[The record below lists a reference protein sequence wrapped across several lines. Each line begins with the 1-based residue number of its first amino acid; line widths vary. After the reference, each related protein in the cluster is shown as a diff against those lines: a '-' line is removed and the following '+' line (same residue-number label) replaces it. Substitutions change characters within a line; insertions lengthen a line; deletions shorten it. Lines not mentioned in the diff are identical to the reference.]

1 VSLNDSRWHGWQTNL
16 PRERDSMGPSAGKR
30 IVVTGGS
37 GFLGKF
43 VVERLENEGARDIFV
58 PRKRDYDL
66 CHREVVAR
74 LYADAQPQILIH
86 LAATVGGIGANR
98 SNPGKFFYENMAMGL
113 HVVDEAR
120 LYHRLEK
127 LVIVGTTCS
136 YPKHTPTPFRE
147 EDLWN
152 GYPEETNAPY
162 AVAKKALLV
171 MAVGYRE
178 QYGLNGIYLIPANLY
193 GPGDNFDP
201 ETSHVIPALIRKFV
215 EAKEAGSASVDV
227 WGTGEVSREFLYVE
241 DAAEGIVLA
250 TLRYGGKDPV
260 NLGTGCE
267 IRIRDL
273 VDDIRN
279 LVGYEGEV
287 SWNSSRPDGQP
298 RRRLDVK
305 KALDEFGFCAR
316 TSLHEGLKKTLSWY
330 EQARRGSQIAGTGTH
345 DKPTTER
352 REDGSLTYPA

>member
-1 VSLNDSRWHGWQTNL
+1 MDR
-16 PRERDSMGPSAGKR
+16 MGPLVGKR
-30 IVVTGGS
+30 ITVTGGS
-37 GFLGKF
+37 GFLGNF
-43 VVERLENEGARDIFV
+43 VVARLRQEGVSEIFV

-66 CHREVVAR
+66 CHREEVAG

-98 SNPGKFFYENMAMGL
+98 NNPGKFFYENMAMGL
-113 HVVDEAR
+113 HIVEEAR
-120 LYHRLEK
+120 RYHCLEK

-147 EDLWN
+147 EEFWN

-162 AVAKKALLV
+162 AIAKKALLI
-171 MAVGYRE
+171 MALGYRE
-178 QYGLNGIYLIPANLY
+178 QYGLNSIYLIPANLY

-215 EAKEAGSASVDV
+215 DAKEAGSPSVDV
-227 WGTGEVSREFLYVE
+227 WGTGNVSREFLYVE
-241 DAAEGIVLA
+241 DAAEAIVLA

-273 VDDIRN
+273 VDEIRK
-279 LVGYEGEV
+279 LVGYGGEV
-287 SWNSSRPDGQP
+287 SWNRSQPDGQP
-298 RRRLDVK
+298 RRRLEVE
-305 KALDEFGFCAR
+305 KAFQEFGFRAR
-316 TSLHEGLKKTLSWY
+316 TELHEGLERTLSWY
-330 EQARRGSQIAGTGTH
+330 EQARRNTQPDARGAQLDHKSTVPQV
-345 DKPTTER
+345 
-352 REDGSLTYPA
+352 

>member
-1 VSLNDSRWHGWQTNL
+1 MESL
-16 PRERDSMGPSAGKR
+16 AGKR
-30 IVVTGGS
+30 ITVTGGS

-43 VVERLENEGARDIFV
+43 VVECLKKQGAADIFV
-58 PRKRDYDL
+58 PRKRAYDL
-66 CHREVVAR
+66 CQHEQVAR
-74 LYADAQPQILIH
+74 LYEDAKPQILIH

-113 HVVDEAR
+113 HVVEESR
-120 LYHRLEK
+120 RYQRLEK

-162 AVAKKALLV
+162 AIAKKALLI
-171 MAVGYRE
+171 MGVGYRE
-178 QYGLNGIYLIPANLY
+178 QYGLNSIYLIPANLY

-215 EAKEAGSASVDV
+215 EAKKARAGSVEV

-250 TLRYGGKDPV
+250 TSRYDGKDPV

-273 VDDIRN
+273 VNEIRN
-279 LVGYEGEV
+279 LVGYKGEII
-287 SWNSSRPDGQP
+287 WNRSRPDGQP
-298 RRRLDVK
+298 RRRLEIQ
-305 KALDEFGFCAR
+305 KALSEFGFRATTDLR
-316 TSLHEGLKKTLSWY
+316 EGLKRTVLWY
-330 EQARRGSQIAGTGTH
+330 EQARLELALETHGKPAGHVSVTPGF
-345 DKPTTER
+345 
-352 REDGSLTYPA
+352 

>member
-1 VSLNDSRWHGWQTNL
+1 
-16 PRERDSMGPSAGKR
+16 MGALTGKK

-43 VVERLENEGARDIFV
+43 VVERLEKEGAMDVFV

-66 CHREVVAR
+66 CHREDVAR

-98 SNPGKFFYENMAMGL
+98 SNPGRFFYENMAMGL

-162 AVAKKALLV
+162 AIAKKALLI

-178 QYGLNGIYLIPANLY
+178 QYGLNSIYLIPANLY

-215 EAKEAGSASVDV
+215 EARKQALPPSKFGVRGKSVASFSM
-227 WGTGEVSREFLYVE
+227 SRTLPR
-241 DAAEGIVLA
+241 ASPSPRCA
-250 TLRYGGKDPV
+250 TP
-260 NLGTGCE
+260 
-267 IRIRDL
+267 
-273 VDDIRN
+273 
-279 LVGYEGEV
+279 
-287 SWNSSRPDGQP
+287 
-298 RRRLDVK
+298 
-305 KALDEFGFCAR
+305 AR
-316 TSLHEGLKKTLSWY
+316 TRSIW
-330 EQARRGSQIAGTGTH
+330 EQVSKSAFVTS
-345 DKPTTER
+345 
-352 REDGSLTYPA
+352 

>member
-1 VSLNDSRWHGWQTNL
+1 MKSLI
-16 PRERDSMGPSAGKR
+16 GKR
-30 IVVTGGS
+30 ITVTGGS
-37 GFLGKF
+37 GFLGRF
-43 VVERLENEGARDIFV
+43 VLDRLERHGAADIFV
-58 PRKRDYDL
+58 PRKRAYDL
-66 CHREVVAR
+66 CQREQVAR
-74 LYADAQPQILIH
+74 LYDDSQPQILIH

-113 HVVDEAR
+113 HVLEEAR
-120 LYHRLEK
+120 RYQGIEK

-147 EDLWN
+147 DDLWN

-162 AVAKKALLV
+162 AIAKKALMV

-178 QYGLNGIYLIPANLY
+178 QYGLNSIYLIPANLY

-215 EAKEAGSASVDV
+215 EATETGASSVEV

-250 TLRYGGKDPV
+250 TLRYDGMNPV
-260 NLGTGCE
+260 NLGTGSE

-273 VDDIRN
+273 ADEIRS
-279 LVGYEGEV
+279 LVGYKGDV
-287 SWNSSRPDGQP
+287 TWNRSQPDGQP
-298 RRRLDVK
+298 RRRLDVQ
-305 KALDEFGFCAR
+305 KADDEFGFHAR
-316 TSLHEGLKKTLSWY
+316 TDLREGLGKTVTWY
-330 EQARRGSQIAGTGTH
+330 RQARLNLVPGAPGVRAEQASATPGVRDESGGEPDLASWILDA
-345 DKPTTER
+345 TTSPR
-352 REDGSLTYPA
+352 HND

>member
-1 VSLNDSRWHGWQTNL
+1 
-16 PRERDSMGPSAGKR
+16 MGFLTGKR
-30 IVVTGGS
+30 VAVTGGS

-43 VVERLENEGARDIFV
+43 VVEGLEKQGAGEIFA

-66 CHREVVAR
+66 CRREEAAQ
-74 LYADAQPQILIH
+74 LYADTQPQVLIH

-120 LYHRLEK
+120 RYGRLEK

-162 AVAKKALLV
+162 AIAKKALLV

-178 QYGLNGIYLIPANLY
+178 QYGLNSVYLIPANLY

-215 EAKEAGSASVDV
+215 EAKEAGAASVEV

-241 DAAEGIVLA
+241 DAAEGIVLGA
-250 TLRYGGKDPV
+250 LRYEGTDPV

-273 VDDIRN
+273 VDEIRD
-279 LVGYEGEV
+279 LVGYRGEL
-287 SWNSSRPDGQP
+287 SWNPARPDGQP
-298 RRRLDVK
+298 RRRLEVK
-305 KALDEFGFCAR
+305 KALDGFGFRAR
-316 TSLHEGLKKTLSWY
+316 TDLREGLQKTLLWY
-330 EQARRGSQIAGTGTH
+330 EQSLLKAEPDRNGTH
-345 DKPTTER
+345 AGRASATPR
-352 REDGSLTYPA
+352 V

>member
-1 VSLNDSRWHGWQTNL
+1 
-16 PRERDSMGPSAGKR
+16 MGFLTGKR
-30 IVVTGGS
+30 VAVTGGS

-43 VVERLENEGARDIFV
+43 VVEGLEKQGAGEIFA

-66 CHREVVAR
+66 CRREEAAQ
-74 LYADAQPQILIH
+74 LYADTQPQVLIH

-120 LYHRLEK
+120 RYGRLEK

-162 AVAKKALLV
+162 AIAKKALLV

-178 QYGLNGIYLIPANLY
+178 QYGLNSIYLIPANLY

-215 EAKEAGSASVDV
+215 EAKEAGTASVEV

-250 TLRYGGKDPV
+250 ALRYEGTDPV

-273 VDDIRN
+273 VDEIRD
-279 LVGYEGEV
+279 LVGYKGEL
-287 SWNSSRPDGQP
+287 SWNRAQPDGQP
-298 RRRLDVK
+298 RRRLEVK
-305 KALDEFGFCAR
+305 KALDEFGFRAR
-316 TSLHEGLKKTLSWY
+316 TDLREGLQKTVLWY
-330 EQARRGSQIAGTGTH
+330 EQSRLKAEPDGNGTH
-345 DKPTTER
+345 AEQASATPR
-352 REDGSLTYPA
+352 V

>member
-1 VSLNDSRWHGWQTNL
+1 MGSLK
-16 PRERDSMGPSAGKR
+16 GKR
-30 IVVTGGS
+30 IAVTGGS

-43 VVERLENEGARDIFV
+43 VVGRLEKEGATDVFV

-66 CHREVVAR
+66 CHPEQVAR
-74 LYADAQPQILIH
+74 LYSDARPQILIH

-113 HVVDEAR
+113 HVVEEAR
-120 LYHRLEK
+120 RYQRLEK

-162 AVAKKALLV
+162 AIAKKALLV

-178 QYGLNGIYLIPANLY
+178 QYGLNIIYVIPANLY

-201 ETSHVIPALIRKFV
+201 ASSHVIPALIRKFV
-215 EAKEAGSASVDV
+215 EAKEAGSASVEV

-250 TLRYGGKDPV
+250 TLRYEGKDPV
-260 NLGTGCE
+260 NLGTSHE

-273 VDDIRN
+273 VDQIRR
-279 LVGYEGEV
+279 LVGYEGGV
-287 SWNSSRPDGQP
+287 TWNRSQPDGQP
-298 RRRLDVK
+298 RRRLEVQ
-305 KALDEFGFCAR
+305 KAYDEFRFRAG
-316 TSLHEGLKKTLSWY
+316 TDLSEGLSKTISWY
-330 EQARRGSQIAGTGTH
+330 ERARLNAGPASGTH
-345 DKPTTER
+345 LD
-352 REDGSLTYPA
+352 RESTVSEA

>member
-1 VSLNDSRWHGWQTNL
+1 MESF
-16 PRERDSMGPSAGKR
+16 AGKR
-30 IVVTGGS
+30 ITVTGGS

-43 VVERLENEGARDIFV
+43 VVECLKKLGAIDPFV
-58 PRKRDYDL
+58 PRKSTYDL
-66 CHREVVAR
+66 CQPERVAR
-74 LYADAQPQILIH
+74 LYEDAQPQILIH

-113 HVVDEAR
+113 HVVEEAR
-120 LYHRLEK
+120 RYQRLEK

-147 EDLWN
+147 EDFWN

-162 AVAKKALLV
+162 AIAKKALLI

-178 QYGLNGIYLIPANLY
+178 QYGLNSIYLIPANLY

-215 EAKEAGSASVDV
+215 EARKTGAASVEV
-227 WGTGEVSREFLYVE
+227 WGTGAVSREFLYVE
-241 DAAEGIVLA
+241 DAAEGIALA
-250 TLRYGGKDPV
+250 TLRYDGKDPV

-273 VDDIRN
+273 VDEIRN
-279 LVGYEGEV
+279 LVGYKGEV
-287 SWNSSRPDGQP
+287 TWNRSQPDGQP
-298 RRRLDVK
+298 RRRLEVQ
-305 KALDEFGFCAR
+305 KALEEFGFRAR
-316 TSLHEGLKKTLSWY
+316 TDLREGLKKTVLWY
-330 EQARRGSQIAGTGTH
+330 EQALLEVALDRTGKAGEHLSSTRGF
-345 DKPTTER
+345 
-352 REDGSLTYPA
+352 

>member
-1 VSLNDSRWHGWQTNL
+1 
-16 PRERDSMGPSAGKR
+16 MGALTGKR

-43 VVERLENEGARDIFV
+43 VVKRLEKEGATDIFV

-66 CHREVVAR
+66 CHREDVAR
-74 LYADAQPQILIH
+74 LYADAQPQFLIH

-98 SNPGKFFYENMAMGL
+98 SNPGRFFYENMAMGL

-120 LYHRLEK
+120 LYNRLEK
-127 LVIVGTTCS
+127 LTIVGTTCS

-162 AVAKKALLV
+162 AIAKKALLI

-178 QYGLNGIYLIPANLY
+178 QYGVNSIYLIPANLY

-215 EAKEAGSASVDV
+215 EARETGADSVEV

-241 DAAEGIVLA
+241 DAAEGIALA
-250 TLRYGGKDPV
+250 TLRYGRKDPI
-260 NLGTGCE
+260 NLGTGFE

-273 VDDIRN
+273 VDEIRN
-279 LVGYEGEV
+279 LIGYKGEV
-287 SWNSSRPDGQP
+287 NWNRSQPDGQP
-298 RRRLDVK
+298 RRRLDVQ
-305 KALDEFGFCAR
+305 KASDEFGFRAR
-316 TSLHEGLKKTLSWY
+316 TDLRQGLKKTVLWY
-330 EQARRGSQIAGTGTH
+330 EQARLKMAPDATGTH
-345 DKPTTER
+345 VDHVSATP
-352 REDGSLTYPA
+352 GV